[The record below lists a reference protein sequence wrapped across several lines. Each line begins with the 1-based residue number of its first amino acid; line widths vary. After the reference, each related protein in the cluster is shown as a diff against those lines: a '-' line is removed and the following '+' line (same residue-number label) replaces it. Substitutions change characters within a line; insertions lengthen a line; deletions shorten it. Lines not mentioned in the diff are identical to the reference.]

1 MNKNTLI
8 FILLIL
14 LLFVLA
20 LFSYYYYHAGY
31 PEEGRVYFS
40 NLKYSFYPPSNNKA
54 LFNRALFLT

>member
-20 LFSYYYYHAGY
+20 LFSYYYHAGY